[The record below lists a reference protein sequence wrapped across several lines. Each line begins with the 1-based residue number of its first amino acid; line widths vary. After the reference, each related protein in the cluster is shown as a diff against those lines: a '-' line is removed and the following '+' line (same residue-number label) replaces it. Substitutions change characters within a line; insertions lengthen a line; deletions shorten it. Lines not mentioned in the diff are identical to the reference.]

1 MKKIILCPKES
12 GNTFNVCQ
20 YVSSNSDVDFKD
32 ITKTMKNDFVDYD
45 VIILASGVY
54 GNHVHKNIVT
64 WINSIEKN
72 RLNAN
77 TKIYVFLTWLGRG
90 NSDKATF
97 NEIKRLLSEKDIK
110 LEESYMKCYGK
121 SFGLI
126 RNSHP
131 NEEDYKNVLL
141 WATKLS

>member
-20 YVSSNSDVDFKD
+20 YVSSNSDVEFND
-32 ITKTMKNDFVDYD
+32 INKTTQNDYANYD

-64 WINSIEKN
+64 WISGIKKNCINS
-72 RLNAN
+72 N
-77 TKIYVFLTWLGRG
+77 TKIYVFLTWIGRG

-97 NEIKRLLSEKDIK
+97 NEIKRLLSQKNIK
-110 LEESYMKCYGK
+110 LEENYMTCYGK
-121 SFGLI
+121 GFGLI
-126 RNSHP
+126 RSSHP

-141 WATKLS
+141 WTTKL